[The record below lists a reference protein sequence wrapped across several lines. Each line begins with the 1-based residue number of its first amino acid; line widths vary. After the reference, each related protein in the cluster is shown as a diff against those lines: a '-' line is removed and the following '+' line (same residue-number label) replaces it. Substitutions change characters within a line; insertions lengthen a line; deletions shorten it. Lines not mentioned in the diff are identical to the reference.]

1 MCGGEAMTFTLK
13 PEPRPDLRT
22 RSKLL
27 KSLYRMASA
36 LDASGKTTA
45 PISLPCSYVDLCRL
59 GLLPQGAGVFLFQSH
74 PVKAVQ
80 HG

>member
-1 MCGGEAMTFTLK
+1 MGFFIERDSK
-13 PEPRPDLRT
+13 QVLRT